1 MKAIRL
7 KIIDLLDKHSGSLY
21 SCKGC
26 ITCTEI
32 ERLGKM
38 LDRDP
43 EKEERRTQKE
53 ESKVTKLTLEEYQDL
68 KAQGLKDREIA
79 RKKFMN
85 PSHVSMLKKK
95 WNLPSKKPVV
105 IEKPTPNKELPPNQ
119 ETNSIIDK
127 ILPGPNTVEWLN
139 TNKELRQLN
148 NDLMNE
154 LKDKSLWIQKLQEE
168 IQELKNLHAACEDV
182 EAEVAH
188 ERKAKDWAQQEYARV
203 LSELEQKDYELQNLL
218 GKHADVYSSLIKLE
232 KENKALK
239 DLVKVWI

>member
-1 MKAIRL
+1 VKAIRL
-7 KIIDLLDKHSGSLY
+7 RINDLLDKHSGSLY

-26 ITCTEI
+26 ITCAEI

-53 ESKVTKLTLEEYQDL
+53 DLKVSKLTLEEYQDL

-79 RKKFMN
+79 QKKFMN

-95 WNLPSKKPVV
+95 WNLPSTRQIV
-105 IEKPTPNKELPPNQ
+105 IENPTPKVSPSNLESFN
-119 ETNSIIDK
+119 IVDK
-127 ILPGPNTVEWLN
+127 TLPGPDTEQWLN

-148 NDLMNE
+148 DDLMIE
-154 LKDKSLWIQKLQEE
+154 IQKLKEE
-168 IQELKNLHAACEDV
+168 LQELKNLHAACEDV

-218 GKHADVYSSLIKLE
+218 SKHADVYSSMIKLE

-239 DLVKVWI
+239 ELVKVWI

>member
-1 MKAIRL
+1 VKAIRL
-7 KIIDLLDKHSGSLY
+7 RINDLLDKHSGSLY

-26 ITCTEI
+26 ITCEEI

-43 EKEERRTQKE
+43 EKEARKTQKE
-53 ESKVTKLTLEEYQDL
+53 DLKVSKLTLEEYQDL
-68 KAQGLKDREIA
+68 KAQGLRDREIA
-79 RKKFMN
+79 QKKFIN

-105 IEKPTPNKELPPNQ
+105 IENPSPNELRLNID
-119 ETNSIIDK
+119 TNILADK

-148 NDLMNE
+148 EDLMNE

-168 IQELKNLHAACEDV
+168 LQELKNLHAACEDV
-182 EAEVAH
+182 ETEVAH